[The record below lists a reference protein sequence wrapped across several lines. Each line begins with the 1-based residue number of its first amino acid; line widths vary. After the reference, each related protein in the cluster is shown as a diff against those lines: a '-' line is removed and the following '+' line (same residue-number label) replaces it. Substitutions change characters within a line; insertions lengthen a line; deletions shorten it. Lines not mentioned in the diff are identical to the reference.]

1 MNSFTKIMINKKYI
15 RIYALPLVLLFCL
28 FGACKKLLPTDRD
41 TFNLEARFTQT
52 LYKPVLGRT
61 TLMTNNFDAQSST
74 LPLTFRIINP
84 RNSDGLIAPELIKP
98 FDVLVWKKSYTGLEK
113 SLAEI
118 EAKRAIEKHP
128 LFEIREHSG
137 EFILWAAANQSTLK
151 SLPDSGYT
159 FDVEVTN
166 NGGRRYFN
174 NMQLQ
179 PYKERPSEPNS
190 IDPLTGADLNNPIRP
205 NFMFMTGERTSTILS
220 PNDVNVYFNRK
231 GDGNSLTFRF
241 LDTLQRPIDPNKF
254 NLTKWDKLVHGFNV
268 EKTSTYV
275 KYDVAYPI
283 PLVAIQTAYT
293 TGDGKQA
300 QVTFGYDR
308 LGFGGIKEVGAL
320 SLNFNIYQQG
330 AWEIIF
336 WFNRDNPKF
345 ANE

>member
-1 MNSFTKIMINKKYI
+1 MKSAIKNMINKKYERFYVI
-15 RIYALPLVLLFCL
+15 PLVLLICIS
-28 FGACKKLLPTDRD
+28 GACKKLLPTDRD

-52 LYKPVLGRT
+52 VYKPVLGRT

-74 LPLTFRIINP
+74 LPLTFKIVNP
-84 RNSDGLIAPELIKP
+84 RNSDGVIAPELIKP
-98 FDVLVWKKSYTGLEK
+98 FDVLVWKKAYTGLEK
-113 SLAEI
+113 TLAEI
-118 EAKRAIEKHP
+118 EAKRVVEQHP

-137 EFILWAAANQSTLK
+137 EFILWAAANQNILK

-174 NMQLQ
+174 NMSLQ

-190 IDPLTGADLNNPIRP
+190 IDPITGADLNTPIRP
-205 NFMFMTGERTSTILS
+205 TGIFMTGERTSSFLGAS
-220 PNDVNVYFNRK
+220 DVNVYMNRK

-241 LDTLQRPIDPNKF
+241 LDSLQRPIDPNKF
-254 NLTKWDKLVHGFNV
+254 NRTDWAKLVHGFNMNI
-268 EKTSTYV
+268 TNTYV

-283 PLVAIQTAYT
+283 PLVAIPTAYT
-293 TGDGKQA
+293 STDGKQA
-300 QVTFGYDR
+300 SVMFKYDR
-308 LGFGGIKEVGAL
+308 LGFGGVKENGFLAFDF
-320 SLNFNIYQQG
+320 SIYRPG

-345 ANE
+345 ENE